1 MAEFNEKSAYEFSL
15 QAEEGL
21 NTEGMPESAA
31 MSAGNPNGSSATTK
45 TLANVGGSIFD
56 PARWKTPTDARL
68 DPKAPIKP
76 TAFSKL
82 EIRKPPA
89 DHFVHVHP
97 NPDFNGVFPLY
108 GDSEANRFDPY
119 LIAPELIDSLPPQVK
134 VNVKYYR
141 LAVAI
146 TDTGRLFLYH
156 VAQTGSDWHESGD
169 GCILIAMVEWAKI
182 VPDASGYRVER
193 PEATLPDP
201 VFPDW
206 SFGEYLARAFKD
218 RYIGSLD
225 HEIVKRLRGIR

>member
-1 MAEFNEKSAYEFSL
+1 MAELEEKSICEH
-15 QAEEGL
+15 Q
-21 NTEGMPESAA
+21 
-31 MSAGNPNGSSATTK
+31 SAGQETPDTEVILEPAKASAVNPDGSPATTK
-45 TLANVGGSIFD
+45 TQNNVGGSIFD

-108 GDSEANRFDPY
+108 GDSEAKRFDPY

-182 VPDASGYRVER
+182 VPDSSGYRVER
-193 PEATLPDP
+193 PEASLPDP